1 MAHHVLLVGGHGKVA
16 QLLTPLLLQRSWT
29 VTSVIRTLEQVPA
42 IEKLGAG
49 QPGKLNVV
57 VRSIEEVTSQDQ
69 AASILSE
76 VKPDFVAWSA
86 GKTIE
91 ACAGGRGGP
100 ERTFRIDRDA
110 AIHFIKAAAAVPTIT
125 RFLMIS
131 YIGARRR
138 GASWWPEDE
147 WDKFHKDVNLGY
159 FPHYYT
165 SKLEADEALYE
176 TSKKSPTL
184 VGVSL
189 RPGNLTL
196 EPAGKVTLGQT
207 GLKGHASR
215 ESVAKTAAALLQAEG
230 LKNTWLDL
238 LDGDE
243 DIDQAVQ
250 RVVKEGVNVAKGEP
264 VDEA

>member
-1 MAHHVLLVGGHGKVA
+1 MS
-16 QLLTPLLLQRSWT
+16 LT
-29 VTSVIRTLEQVPA
+29 
-42 IEKLGAG
+42 GAW
-49 QPGKLNVV
+49 Q
-57 VRSIEEVTSQDQ
+57 
-69 AASILSE
+69 
-76 VKPDFVAWSA
+76 
-86 GKTIE
+86 
-91 ACAGGRGGP
+91 
-100 ERTFRIDRDA
+100 TFKIDRDA

-138 GASWWPEDE
+138 GASWWPEGE
-147 WDKFHKDVNLGY
+147 WDKFQKDVNLGY

-176 TSKKSPTL
+176 ASKKSSTL
-184 VGVSL
+184 VGISL

-207 GLKGHASR
+207 GLKGPASR